1 MISTRLG
8 TGLGYWPTV
17 YYRDFLGRIHEVLE
31 PPTYLE
37 IGVRNGDSLA
47 LARSPAIGIDPAYRL
62 KVAPGPGTKLFP
74 VTSDD
79 FFERAEPLMTFDGR
93 RVGFSFIDGMHL
105 SEFALRDFVNV
116 ERHADW
122 TAAIVF
128 DDILPR
134 DVPEANR
141 ERTTHQWTGDVY
153 KVLEVLEEHRP
164 DLIVVR
170 VATEPTGLG
179 LVLGLDPDSRV
190 LGERLDAITEGLVQP
205 DPQPVPAAVL
215 ERHGALDPDAV
226 LAASFWSVLRDLR
239 ERGVGREEGLPQLRA
254 AIERDFGGGG

>member
-1 MISTRLG
+1 
-8 TGLGYWPTV
+8 V

-47 LARSPAIGIDPAYRL
+47 LARSPSIGIDPAYRL
-62 KVAPGPGTKLFP
+62 KVAPPAGAKLFA

-79 FFERAEPLMTFDGR
+79 FFARAEPLLTFGGR
-93 RVGFSFIDGMHL
+93 RVAFSFIDGMHL
-105 SEFALRDFVNV
+105 AEFALRDFVNV

-134 DVPEANR
+134 DVEEANR
-141 ERTTHQWTGDVY
+141 DRSTHQWTGDVY
-153 KVLEVLEEHRP
+153 KVLEVLEAHRP
-164 DLIVVR
+164 DLVVLR
-170 VATEPTGLG
+170 VGTEPTGLG
-179 LVLGLDPDSRV
+179 LVLGLDPESRV
-190 LGERLDAITEGLVQP
+190 LEHRLDELCDRLVQP
-205 DPQPVPAAVL
+205 DPQPVPAAVI
-215 ERHGALDPDAV
+215 ERRGALDPEVV

-239 ERGVGREEGLPQLRA
+239 ERGVGREDGLPALRA
-254 AIERDFGGGG
+254 AIERDFGR

>member
-1 MISTRLG
+1 
-8 TGLGYWPTV
+8 V

-37 IGVRNGDSLA
+37 IGVRHGDSLA

-62 KVAPGPGTKLFP
+62 RIAPAPGAKLFP

-79 FFERAEPLMTFDGR
+79 FFERAEPLLSFGGR

-105 SEFALRDFVNV
+105 SEYALRDFVNV

-134 DVPEANR
+134 DVEEANR
-141 ERTTHQWTGDVY
+141 DRSTHQWTGDVY
-153 KVLEVLEEHRP
+153 KVLEVLEAERP
-164 DLIVVR
+164 DLIVLR
-170 VATEPTGLG
+170 VDTEPTGLG

-190 LGERLDAITEGLVQP
+190 LGDRLDALCDGLVSP

-215 ERHGALDPDAV
+215 ERRGALDPDTV
-226 LAASFWSVLRDLR
+226 LAASFWAALRDLR
-239 ERGVGREEGLPQLRA
+239 ARGVDRERGLPALRS
-254 AIERDFGGGG
+254 AIAGDFGP

>member
-1 MISTRLG
+1 MISTRLA
-8 TGLGYWPTV
+8 TRARVLGDV
-17 YYRDFLGRIHEVLE
+17 YYRDFLGRIHELLE

-47 LARSPAIGIDPAYRL
+47 LARSPSIGIDPAYSL
-62 KVAPGPGTKLFP
+62 KVAPPPGAKLFP

-79 FFERAEPLMTFDGR
+79 FFERAEPLLTFDGR

-134 DVPEANR
+134 DIPEANR
-141 ERTTHQWTGDVY
+141 DRATHQWTGDVY

-164 DLIVVR
+164 DLIVLR
-170 VATEPTGLG
+170 VGTEPTGLG
-179 LVLGLDPDSRV
+179 LVLGSTPTARCSPTGSTRSPRASCSPTRSRC
-190 LGERLDAITEGLVQP
+190 RRP
-205 DPQPVPAAVL
+205 CSSAAA
-215 ERHGALDPDAV
+215 RSSPTRV

-239 ERGVGREEGLPQLRA
+239 ERGVSRDEGLPQLRA
-254 AIERDFGGGG
+254 AIERDFGG

>member
-1 MISTRLG
+1 M
-8 TGLGYWPTV
+8 

-47 LARSPAIGIDPAYRL
+47 LAHSPSIGIDPAYRL
-62 KVAPGPGTKLFP
+62 HVAPPPGAKLFP
-74 VTSDD
+74 ITSDD
-79 FFERAEPLMTFDGR
+79 FFERAEPLLSFGGR
-93 RVGFSFIDGMHL
+93 RVAFSFIDGMHL

-134 DVPEANR
+134 DIPEANR
-141 ERTTHQWTGDVY
+141 DRTTHQWTGDVY
-153 KVLEVLEEHRP
+153 KVLEVLEAHRP
-164 DLIVVR
+164 DLIVLR
-170 VATEPTGLG
+170 VGTEPTGLG
-179 LVLGLDPDSRV
+179 LVLGLDPNSRV
-190 LGERLDAITEGLVQP
+190 LEERLDAITEQIVQP
-205 DPQPVPAAVL
+205 DPQPVPEAVL
-215 ERHGALDPDAV
+215 ERRGALAPDMV

-239 ERGVGREEGLPQLRA
+239 ERGVTRDEGLPQLRA
-254 AIERDFGGGG
+254 AIERDFGRGG